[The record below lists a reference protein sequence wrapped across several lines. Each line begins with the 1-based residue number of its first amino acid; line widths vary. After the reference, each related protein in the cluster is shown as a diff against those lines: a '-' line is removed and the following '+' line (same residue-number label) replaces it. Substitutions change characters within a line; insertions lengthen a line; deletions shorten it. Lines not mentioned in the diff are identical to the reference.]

1 MTEEQFLAG
10 IADALELDNES
21 MTINDDFRSYEEWD
35 SLTFLALLTLMNEEY
50 GIKLSIDTFNAIRTW
65 KDLYT
70 LLQTPA

>member
-10 IADALELDNES
+10 IADALELDNED

-50 GIKLSIDTFNAIRTW
+50 GIKLSIDTFNGIRSW
-65 KDLYT
+65 KDLYAM
-70 LLQTPA
+70 LSA

>member
-10 IADALELDNES
+10 IADALELDNED

-50 GIKLSIDTFNAIRTW
+50 GIKLSIDTFNGIRSW

-70 LLQTPA
+70 MLSA